1 MVLSVNF
8 YHRIL
13 KAWMNFFVKC
23 LRIRYVQMLITIN
36 IAELKIEIIPLA
48 QTEETTRLVSAASL
62 EETISRRGGLSN
74 KLTKV
79 ELSLQV
85 D

>member
-1 MVLSVNF
+1 
-8 YHRIL
+8 
-13 KAWMNFFVKC
+13 
-23 LRIRYVQMLITIN
+23 MLITIN